1 MSLAMVS
8 EKAEKDIMHRPPTI
22 RNKSHLLNLK
32 LLFHAYIII
41 GNIEC
46 FTAFFCFFWWY
57 HANNISLSMIL
68 FKFNHF
74 EEQFSLDKQQQ
85 LTKINQTGQCIY
97 YVALCIMQCFN
108 LLTTRTRYASFFTHN
123 PFWSRHSRNLWLI
136 LGIIASALTC
146 LLVTEVPFIQHQFK
160 TEHVPILYVLPA
172 FGFGVL
178 MFIID
183 ELRKLYIRRNP
194 GCWLEHIAW

>member
-22 RNKSHLLNLK
+22 RHKSHLLNLK
-32 LLFHAYIII
+32 LLFHAYLII

-46 FTAFFCFFWWY
+46 FSAFFCFFWWY
-57 HANNISLSMIL
+57 YANDIPLSMIF
-68 FKFNHF
+68 FKYNHF
-74 EEQFSLDKQQQ
+74 QGQFSVEKQQR
-85 LTKINQTGQCIY
+85 LETINQTGQCIY

-123 PFWSRHSRNLWLI
+123 PFWSRHSRNCWLL
-136 LGIIASALTC
+136 LGIFASILTC
-146 LLVTEVPFIQHQFK
+146 VLVTEVPFIQKHFK
-160 TEHVPILYVLPA
+160 TTRVPILYVLPA
-172 FGFGVL
+172 VGFGL
-178 MFIID
+178 FMFIID

>member
-8 EKAEKDIMHRPPTI
+8 EKAEKDIMRRPPAI

-46 FTAFFCFFWWY
+46 FAAFFCFFWWY
-57 HANNISLSMIL
+57 AANDISVSQIF

-74 EEQFSLDKQQQ
+74 EKQFSLDKQKD
-85 LTKINQTGQCIY
+85 LIRINQTGQCIY

-123 PFWSRHSRNLWLI
+123 PFWTRRSRNLWL
-136 LGIIASALTC
+136 LVGIIASATTC
-146 LLVTEVPFIQHQFK
+146 LLVTEVPFMQQQFK
-160 TEHVPILYVLPA
+160 TEHVPFLYVLPA
-172 FGFGVL
+172 FAFGSF
-178 MFIID
+178 MFSID
-183 ELRKLYIRRNP
+183 ELRKLYIRKNP
-194 GCWLEHIAW
+194 GCCLERIAW